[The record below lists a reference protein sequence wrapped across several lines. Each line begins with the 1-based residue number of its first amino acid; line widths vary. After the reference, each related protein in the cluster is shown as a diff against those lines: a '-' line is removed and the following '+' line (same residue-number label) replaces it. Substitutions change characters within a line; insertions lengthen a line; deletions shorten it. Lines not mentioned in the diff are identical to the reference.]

1 MTKEN
6 EGRTVEAK
14 GSSYTEE
21 DLKDAYQKGRRVG
34 QVEGMITYQKRLV
47 ENLQKDN
54 ASLNEKLA
62 EVKL

>member
-6 EGRTVEAK
+6 EGRTVEVK